1 MILPDK
7 NIKLE
12 YSLLNCGAIIL
23 AEILEPQ
30 TISLLWDKVKRYEAL
45 VNYEKFLLTL
55 DYLCESRVEKGSGTA
70 QKSRKRKYVGNKLNT
85 ALLCCL

>member
-12 YSLLNCGAIIL
+12 YSLLNCGAIVL
-23 AEILEPQ
+23 GEISEPQ
-30 TISLLWDKVKRYEAL
+30 TISSLWDKARNYEIL

-55 DYLCESRVEKGSGTA
+55 D
-70 QKSRKRKYVGNKLNT
+70 
-85 ALLCCL
+85 

>member
-12 YSLLNCGAIIL
+12 YSLLNCGAL
-23 AEILEPQ
+23 VLEEISEPQ
-30 TISLLWDKVKRYEAL
+30 TISLLWDKVKKHEAL

-55 DYLCESRVEKGSGTA
+55 DYLFLINAITTRDGLIVRCKNDSLSQE
-70 QKSRKRKYVGNKLNT
+70 
-85 ALLCCL
+85 

>member
-23 AEILEPQ
+23 KEATTPQ
-30 TISLLWDKVKRYEAL
+30 TLSCLWQQVKHHEPL
-45 VNYEKFLLTL
+45 VNYERFILTL
-55 DYLCESRVEKGSGTA
+55 DFLYLIKA
-70 QKSRKRKYVGNKLNT
+70 IDLNNG
-85 ALLCCL
+85 LILRCRNDIIR

>member
-23 AEILEPQ
+23 SVLSEPH
-30 TISLLWDKVKRYEAL
+30 TASLLWDKAKSYEAL
-45 VNYEKFLLTL
+45 KSYEKYLLTL
-55 DYLCESRVEKGSGTA
+55 DFLFSI
-70 QKSRKRKYVGNKLNT
+70 NT
-85 ALLCCL
+85 IALEDGLIVRCKNDSLG

>member
-55 DYLCESRVEKGSGTA
+55 DYLYLINAITLKDGLIVRCKNDSLS
-70 QKSRKRKYVGNKLNT
+70 QK
-85 ALLCCL
+85 

>member
-23 AEILEPQ
+23 EEIFEPQ
-30 TISLLWDKVKRYEAL
+30 TISLLWDKVKKHEAL

-55 DYLCESRVEKGSGTA
+55 DYLYLINAITLRDGLIVRCKNDSLS
-70 QKSRKRKYVGNKLNT
+70 QK
-85 ALLCCL
+85 

>member
-23 AEILEPQ
+23 EEIFEPQ
-30 TISLLWDKVKRYEAL
+30 TLSLLWDKVKNHEAL

-55 DYLCESRVEKGSGTA
+55 DYLYLINAITIRDGLIVRCKNDSLSQE
-70 QKSRKRKYVGNKLNT
+70 Q
-85 ALLCCL
+85 

>member
-23 AEILEPQ
+23 DEIFEPQ
-30 TISLLWDKVKRYEAL
+30 TLSLLWDKVKKHEVL

-55 DYLCESRVEKGSGTA
+55 DYLYMINAITIKNGLIVRCKNDSLN
-70 QKSRKRKYVGNKLNT
+70 QK
-85 ALLCCL
+85 

>member
-12 YSLLNCGAIIL
+12 YSLLNCGAIL
-23 AEILEPQ
+23 LEEITESQ
-30 TISLLWDKVKRYEAL
+30 TLSLLWDKVKKYEAL

-55 DYLCESRVEKGSGTA
+55 DYLYLINAITIRDGLIVRCKNDSLCEK
-70 QKSRKRKYVGNKLNT
+70 
-85 ALLCCL
+85 